1 MRFKGKVAIITG
13 GNRGIGKGISLRLAE
28 EGAMVVI
35 VGRDEIAA
43 KNVLEEIKK
52 YRQKCIF
59 IKIDVGNKKEVD
71 AMVETVI
78 KNFGKVDIL
87 VNNAGVIIR
96 CPFLDLTEEIWD
108 KTININLKGYYLC
121 AQAVAKE
128 MVKRGN
134 GGKIVN
140 ITSVQGLKVW
150 PEYFHTPYEVSKAGI
165 IMLTKQLAYELA
177 PYRINVNAI
186 GPGPT
191 ETELFAKISE
201 DPERI
206 NSVIKKIPLG
216 RVAKPSD
223 VASAVAYLSSN
234 DADYITGITLF
245 VDGGRL
251 TW

>member
-1 MRFKGKVAIITG
+1 MRFKDKVAIITG

-28 EGAMVVI
+28 EGAKIAI
-35 VGRDEIAA
+35 VARDETAA
-43 KNVLEEIKK
+43 KNVMEEIQK
-52 YRQKCIF
+52 YGQECIF
-59 IKIDVGNKKEVD
+59 IKTDVSNKKEVD
-71 AMVETVI
+71 KMVERVI
-78 KNFGKVDIL
+78 NKFSKIDIL
-87 VNNAGVIIR
+87 VNNAGVVIR
-96 CPFLDLTEEIWD
+96 SPFLELTEEIWD
-108 KTININLKGYYLC
+108 KTLNINLKGYYLC

-128 MVKRGN
+128 MVNRCK
-134 GGKIVN
+134 GGKIIN

-191 ETELFAKISE
+191 ETELFTKISK

-206 NSVIKKIPLG
+206 KSVTEKIPLG
-216 RVAKPSD
+216 RVAKSSD
-223 VASAVAYLSSN
+223 IAGAVSFLCSEDAS
-234 DADYITGITLF
+234 YITGITLF

>member
-1 MRFKGKVAIITG
+1 MRFKDKVAIITG

-28 EGAMVVI
+28 EGAKIAI
-35 VGRDEIAA
+35 VARDETAA
-43 KNVLEEIKK
+43 KNVMEEIQK
-52 YRQKCIF
+52 YGQECIF
-59 IKIDVGNKKEVD
+59 IKTDVSNKKEVD
-71 AMVETVI
+71 KMVERVI
-78 KNFGKVDIL
+78 NKFSKIDIL
-87 VNNAGVIIR
+87 VNNAGVVIR
-96 CPFLDLTEEIWD
+96 SPFLELTEEIWD
-108 KTININLKGYYLC
+108 KTLNINLKGYYLC

-128 MVKRGN
+128 MVNRCK
-134 GGKIVN
+134 GGKIIN

-150 PEYFHTPYEVSKAGI
+150 PEFFHTPYEVSKAGV

-191 ETELFAKISE
+191 ETELFTKISK

-206 NSVIKKIPLG
+206 KSVTEKIPLG
-216 RVAKPSD
+216 RVAKSSD
-223 VASAVAYLSSN
+223 IAGAVSFLCSEDAS
-234 DADYITGITLF
+234 YITGITLF

>member
-1 MRFKGKVAIITG
+1 MRFKDKVAIITG
-13 GNRGIGKGISLRLAE
+13 GNRGIGKGISLRLAK
-28 EGAMVVI
+28 EGAKIVI
-35 VGRDEIAA
+35 AARDKTAA
-43 KNVLEEIKK
+43 KNVMEEIQK
-52 YRQKCIF
+52 YGQECIF
-59 IKIDVGNKKEVD
+59 IKTDVCNKKEVD
-71 AMVETVI
+71 GMVERVI
-78 KNFGKVDIL
+78 NKFSKIDIL
-87 VNNAGVIIR
+87 VNNAGVVIR
-96 CPFLDLTEEIWD
+96 CPFLELSEEIWD
-108 KTININLKGYYLC
+108 KTLNINLKGYYLC

-128 MVKRGN
+128 MVKRDK

-191 ETELFAKISE
+191 KTELFNKISK

-206 NSVIKKIPLG
+206 KSVTKRIPLG

-223 VASAVAYLSSN
+223 VAGAVAYLSSE
-234 DADYITGITLF
+234 DADYVTGITLF